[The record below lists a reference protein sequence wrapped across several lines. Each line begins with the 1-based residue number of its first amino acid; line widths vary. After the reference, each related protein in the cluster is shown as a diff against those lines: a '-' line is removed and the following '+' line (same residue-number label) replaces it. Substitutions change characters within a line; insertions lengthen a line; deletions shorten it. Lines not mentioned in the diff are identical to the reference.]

1 MKAAIWAILLLFIFG
16 CSGEQGRDAGQGNS
30 ASPAAGKVTFLE
42 FYATWCRPC
51 KMQAPVY
58 EKLKREF
65 RGIKFVKVN
74 VDKNRKMARE
84 YRVRSIPYMLVMV
97 DGKIKK
103 KLKGYHPYEKLRPI
117 LENYSR

>member
-1 MKAAIWAILLLFIFG
+1 MKAAILTMILAFLLG
-16 CSGEQGRDAGQGNS
+16 CSGEQGNEMAQGNS
-30 ASPAAGKVTFLE
+30 ASSTIRKVKFLE

-58 EKLKREF
+58 EKLRREF
-65 RGIKFVKVN
+65 RRIEFVKVN
-74 VDKNRKMARE
+74 VDKNRKMAQE
-84 YRVRSIPYMLVMV
+84 YGVRSIPYMLVIV

-103 KLKGYHPYEKLRPI
+103 KMRGYHPYEKLKPI